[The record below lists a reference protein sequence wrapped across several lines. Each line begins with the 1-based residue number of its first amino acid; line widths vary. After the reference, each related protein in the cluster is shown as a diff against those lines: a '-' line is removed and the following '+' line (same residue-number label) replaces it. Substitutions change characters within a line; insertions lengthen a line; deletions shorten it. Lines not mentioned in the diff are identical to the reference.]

1 MPTYRPTLL
10 EALASSP
17 SFRSRTEDLAVEA
30 LGHILS
36 TSKAARAVLSDF
48 LAAAGV
54 RVGPIL
60 RVVTQA
66 TGSEGDRPD
75 LAGFDERGVER
86 VLIEAKFAAA
96 LTPNQPLGY
105 LDRLARS
112 ADGSPAALLF
122 VSPAVRVESLWAE
135 LRRRAAASGVALE
148 SFRKGRGV
156 RSAVVPAGPG
166 LLLASWQVLLDRI
179 GAGVAAD
186 SRVVADVQQL
196 RGLVDRRDRDGFHPL
211 STEELRDQ
219 VSPLLVSL
227 LEQLVD
233 VAVLRAERRRVATR
247 PKKKPQSWGYGHF
260 LRLARVDVWFGIH
273 FDRWVRSP
281 TALLWLWFPQKSLV
295 ARPSVSQALEPLRNS
310 RPQQVFDADAD
321 GLHVS
326 VPLPGQ
332 AGSEAL
338 ATAAEACRDSVASG
352 LPMSDA
358 VVRKHEAMLEPVVD
372 AMVARLNEV
381 RQVLGAS
388 SGGSRAASKVVP
400 APRVGRV
407 PAVVAAGMREHF
419 PRRVGSLRRLVDDAT
434 DRGRGEGWADA
445 SGLRATVRRSGYGRY
460 FRLGHRARTQVWL
473 GIDFASWIRQ
483 APATP
488 LWLWFTP
495 NTFERR
501 PRTRGALELLRAK
514 RPSEL
519 VEDGAGGLLVPV
531 LVPVDQKYDAVLE
544 AVVDRL
550 GEVARLLDGS

>member
-36 TSKAARAVLSDF
+36 TSEAARAVLSDL

-60 RVVTQA
+60 RVATQA
-66 TGSEGDRPD
+66 TGSEGARPD

-96 LTPNQPLGY
+96 LTPNQPVGY

-148 SFRKGRGV
+148 SFRKGGVV

-179 GAGVAAD
+179 GDGVAAD

-196 RGLVDRRDRDGFHPL
+196 RGLVHRGDKDDFHPL

-247 PKKKPQSWGYGHF
+247 PKKKAQSWGYGHF

-295 ARPSVSQALEPLRNS
+295 ARPSARRALEPLRKS
-310 RPQQVFDADAD
+310 RPQQVFDADAG
-321 GLHVS
+321 GLLVS

-338 ATAAEACRDSVASG
+338 AVAAEACRDSAASG

-358 VVRKHEAMLEPVVD
+358 VVRKHELEPIVD
-372 AMVARLNEV
+372 AMVARLNEL

-388 SGGSRAASKVVP
+388 PGGSRAARKVVP

-407 PAVVAAGMREHF
+407 PAVAAAGMRKHF
-419 PRRVGSLRRLVDDAT
+419 PRRVGELRRLVDDAT

-445 SGLRATVRRSGYGRY
+445 RGFRATVRRSGYGRY
-460 FRLGHRARTQVWL
+460 FRLGHRAGAQVWL
-473 GIDFASWIRQ
+473 GIDFAAWVRQ

-495 NTFERR
+495 NSLDRR
-501 PRTRGALELLRAK
+501 PQTRGALELLRAK
-514 RPSEL
+514 RPSDL